1 VPLFLNNATEPYA
14 KGTGMI
20 GAAEPLLWPAE
31 RVASEVGIVYPR
43 SSFFWDQKDVK
54 LPHGIMD
61 CPRPPGAVKRL

>member
-1 VPLFLNNATEPYA
+1 
-14 KGTGMI
+14 MI
-20 GAAEPLLWPAE
+20 GAAESLLWPAE

-61 CPRPPGAVKRL
+61 CPHLPGAVKRL